1 MKKIILPIMLYA
13 SSFAYAQY
21 PSDFTIEKL
30 EKDYIES
37 KTCKEVCGSTLGINV
52 KSISD
57 SRVVEIDINVSA
69 TQLTVIALPFKEDSF
84 LWKEFLLN
92 GKKTN
97 AITSRGGKIFVAV
110 PKGNNIVSF
119 SAKMKTGQNN
129 IEFLED
135 PKSFENTSGKYAVLK
150 QVGGSFFLQLET
162 IKETQVEAEEQKVSL
177 EIFGQPLYSIK
188 RELFL
193 SEKWKMR
200 TTISPFLNI
209 EGNKVST
216 IKVPL
221 ISGEQPLNSEL
232 EIVNGSVSISV
243 GNTEVSWDSSLTP
256 KDKITFKN
264 TDTKNIETW
273 VIYNENNWLYSYSGL
288 NPINATGSNQYKTI
302 NSWTMWPNEAVDLS
316 ISLPKVVEGINK
328 NVTNLSFTT
337 NWKNNPLVHNVSF
350 SINTSIGGR
359 YVIDFE
365 DKKAEVISL
374 LIGGNK
380 VESAIKDGKLS
391 IDLFV
396 GENKVNLN
404 YKSGSDKIF
413 YKNPTI
419 KFETQVTNATFVNQL
434 DKRWLLFA
442 GGGDIRPAVLLWGIL
457 IALGL
462 IAVVLGKTLKTP
474 LGIVSWLLLLFGLA
488 QTSLIA
494 CLLVIGWLV
503 AYGYR
508 DKMIGILTN
517 ESILDAK
524 KFNRMQLGL
533 GILTGLGLMTLI
545 SMVAIGL
552 LGNPEIFVLG
562 HGSSSNYL
570 NWYVQSWDGESKNP
584 WIVSLPISVYR
595 GIMLAWA
602 VWLAFSLMTWL
613 KWMWQE
619 YSKGGYWIKIDE
631 KSIKEVAESRV
642 QVIDSEAKK
651 ED

>member
-1 MKKIILPIMLYA
+1 MKKFILPIMLYA

-21 PSDFTIEKL
+21 PSDFTIEGL
-30 EKDYIES
+30 ERDYIAS
-37 KTCKEVCGSTLGINV
+37 KTCKEACGTTLGINI

-57 SRVVEIDINVSA
+57 SRIVDIDINVSA
-69 TQLTVIALPFKEDSF
+69 TQLTVIPLPFKEDSF

-97 AITSRGGKIFVAV
+97 AITSRDGKIFVAV
-110 PKGNNIVSF
+110 PKGNNVVSF
-119 SAKMKTGQNN
+119 SAKMKSGQNN

-135 PKSFENTSGKYAVLK
+135 PKGFENTSGKYAILK

-162 IKETQVEAEEQKVSL
+162 IKEAQVEVDEQKVSL

-193 SEKWKMR
+193 SEKWKMK
-200 TTISPFLNI
+200 TTISPFLSVA
-209 EGNKVST
+209 GNKVST

-221 ISGEQPLNSEL
+221 LNGEQPMNSEL
-232 EIVNGSVSISV
+232 EIVDGSVSISV
-243 GNTEVSWDSSLTP
+243 GSSEVSWESSLTP
-256 KDKITFKN
+256 KDKMTFKN

-273 VIYNENNWLYSYSGL
+273 VIYNENNWLYSYDGL
-288 NPINATGSNQYKTI
+288 NPISSVGNNRYKTI
-302 NSWTMWPNEAVDLS
+302 NTWSMWPNEKVDLS
-316 ISLPKVVEGINK
+316 FSLPKVIDGITK
-328 NVTNLSFTT
+328 NVTNLNFTT
-337 NWKNNPLVHNVSF
+337 NWKNDPLVHDVSF

-365 DKKAEVISL
+365 DKKAEI
-374 LIGGNK
+374 IGLVVGGRK
-380 VESAIKDGKLS
+380 IEGSIKDGKLAL
-391 IDLFV
+391 DLFV
-396 GENKVNLN
+396 GENTVNIN
-404 YKSGSDKIF
+404 YKSGTDSIF
-413 YKNPTI
+413 YKTPII
-419 KFETQVTNATFVNQL
+419 KFETAVTNAKFINQL

-494 CLLVIGWLV
+494 CLLVVGWLA

-508 DKMIGILTN
+508 DKLIALATHEN
-517 ESILDAK
+517 VLDAK
-524 KFNRMQLGL
+524 KFNRIQVGL
-533 GILTGLGLMTLI
+533 GILTGFGLITLI

-552 LGNPEIFVLG
+552 LDNPEIFVLG
-562 HGSSSNYL
+562 HQSSSNYL
-570 NWYVQSWDGESKNP
+570 SWYVQSWDGEVKNP

-619 YSKGGYWIKIDE
+619 YSKGGYWIKDDE
-631 KSIKEVAESRV
+631 NSKKEVAETSEKV
-642 QVIDSEAKK
+642 VDSETKK

>member
-545 SMVAIGL
+545 SMVA
-552 LGNPEIFVLG
+552 N
-562 HGSSSNYL
+562 
-570 NWYVQSWDGESKNP
+570 
-584 WIVSLPISVYR
+584 WIVR
-595 GIMLAWA
+595 
-602 VWLAFSLMTWL
+602 
-613 KWMWQE
+613 
-619 YSKGGYWIKIDE
+619 
-631 KSIKEVAESRV
+631 
-642 QVIDSEAKK
+642 
-651 ED
+651 